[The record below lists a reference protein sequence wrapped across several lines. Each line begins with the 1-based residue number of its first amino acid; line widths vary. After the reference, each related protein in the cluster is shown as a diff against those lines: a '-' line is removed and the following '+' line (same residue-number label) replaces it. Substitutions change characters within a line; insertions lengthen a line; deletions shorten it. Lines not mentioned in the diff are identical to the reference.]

1 MSDQANMVDVKVQE
15 ILKCR
20 KQIVSGVNY
29 KILALLTNKKKAD
42 FKIFTLA
49 WSNTIQIQEF

>member
-1 MSDQANMVDVKVQE
+1 MVDVKVQE